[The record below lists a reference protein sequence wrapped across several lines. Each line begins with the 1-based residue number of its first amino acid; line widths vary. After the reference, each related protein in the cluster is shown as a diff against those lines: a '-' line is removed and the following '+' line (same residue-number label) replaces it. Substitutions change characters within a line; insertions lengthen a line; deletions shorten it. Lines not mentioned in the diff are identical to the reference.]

1 MSLKSAFLGIALSIA
16 TIYIIFKATETGITW
31 EVISHLNPVY
41 LAIAFLFQVIFWLFW
56 ALRLRR
62 ISLYMGFKIPYHY
75 SLRITLSSMFVA
87 AITPSS
93 AGGEPLRI
101 KMLSENSVPV
111 GVSTFIVLT
120 ERILDSIFFTISLP
134 IFLIFT
140 GFSTEFGFQVA
151 VIFAIMLF
159 SFLYILY
166 LILKDERDVNRFSHI
181 IARAIAKI
189 YRKKNLEEKISKELK
204 NFRNGTLQLL
214 SRPGYLVYLF
224 LITAFM
230 WSVGFMIPS
239 LILISMS
246 SDPEFLLSYTSQL
259 IIVIVSLIPITPGS
273 SGLVEA
279 TMAYLYSNFVPLGIL
294 GSLLAIWRFITYH
307 MNIIVGAVFLNFS
320 TIKNFKRVNQK

>member
-1 MSLKSAFLGIALSIA
+1 MSLKSALFGILLSIV
-16 TIYIIFKATETGITW
+16 TIYVIFKATETSITW
-31 EVISHLNPVY
+31 EVISHLSPVY
-41 LAIAFLFQVIFWLFW
+41 LFLAFLFQAIFWLFW

-62 ISLYMGFKIPYHY
+62 ISLYMGFKIPYYY
-75 SLRITLSSMFVA
+75 SLKTTLSSMFVA

-93 AGGEPLRI
+93 AGGEPVRI
-101 KMLSENSVPV
+101 KMLSEKSVPV

-151 VIFAIMLF
+151 VIFTMILL
-159 SFLYILY
+159 SFLYVLY
-166 LILKDERDVNRFSHI
+166 LILKDESDVERFSSI
-181 IARAIAKI
+181 IAKAIAKV
-189 YRKKNLEEKISKELK
+189 YRKKNLEERISRELK

-214 SRPGYLVYLF
+214 SQPGYLVYLF
-224 LITAFM
+224 FLTALM

-239 LILISMS
+239 LILISMN
-246 SDPEFLLSYTSQL
+246 SDPAFLLSYTSQL

-279 TMAYLYSNFVPLGIL
+279 TMAYLYSNFVSLGIL

-307 MNIIVGAVFLNFS
+307 LNIIVGAIFLNVS
-320 TIKNFKRVNQK
+320 TIKNFKRANQR